1 MRVRGLYI
9 IWNRGKGLRMAEQ
22 IHILCEL
29 ELKELVTEQSRT
41 EGLSLSAWIVRLM
54 GEELERVEK
63 VDTLSQ

>member
-1 MRVRGLYI
+1 MMGGVL
-9 IWNRGKGLRMAEQ
+9 MAEQ

>member
-1 MRVRGLYI
+1 MS
-9 IWNRGKGLRMAEQ
+9 EQ